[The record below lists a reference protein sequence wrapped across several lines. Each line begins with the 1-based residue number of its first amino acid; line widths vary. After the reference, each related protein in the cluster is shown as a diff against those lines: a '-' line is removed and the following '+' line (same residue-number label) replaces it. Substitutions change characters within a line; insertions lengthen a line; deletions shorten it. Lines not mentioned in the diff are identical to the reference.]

1 MQEINK
7 FDAEIKVI
15 PNELE
20 KYMAFVINIYIYIYI
35 FLIACNS

>member
-20 KYMAFVINIYIYIYI
+20 KYMAFVISIYIYI
-35 FLIACNS
+35 FFFIACNS